1 MTFRDEVEEESIH
14 STPSGKR
21 DAALGKLKELIED
34 RGIDL
39 DLIGEIKTIRVNEWQ
54 AMSKNAEGEPEIT
67 DLRAA
72 SIVLSPSWEA
82 GPEWPVI
89 DHAAPVQ
96 VKVPKERSGKGTGWK
111 KCVILPDIQFGYR
124 RLLDGTL
131 DPFHDER
138 ACDIAIQVIE
148 RERPDLV
155 ILLGDLLDLAPVG
168 RHRFEAGFAMT
179 VQPALE
185 RAYRF
190 LAKVA
195 ALAGEVRLLSGNHD
209 ERIQHYITDN
219 AIHAFGLKKAGAV
232 PEAWPVMSIPYLLNL
247 EELGIEY
254 VGAYPAGATYINDK
268 LACIHGAKIGNRN
281 RTAAQ
286 LVVEDEQVSVIY
298 GHTHK
303 RALAAKTRNSR
314 GEPKFAVAYSPG
326 CLCRIDG
333 GVPSVKGGV
342 DAFGR
347 PIKSWEDWQQGIAV
361 IQYMD
366 TPDDYRFHI
375 EEIPIFEQPDG
386 TSWAMYRD
394 REFIGTNEGGL

>member
-1 MTFRDEVEEESIH
+1 MTFRDEVESENH
-14 STPSGKR
+14 STPGGKR

-89 DHAAPVQ
+89 DRSNPVT
-96 VKVPKERSGKGTGWK
+96 VRVPKERSTKATGWK
-111 KCVILPDIQFGYR
+111 TAVILPDIQFGYR

-138 ACDIAIQVIE
+138 AVDIALQILE
-148 RERPDLV
+148 FERPDLT
-155 ILLGDLLDLAPVG
+155 IILGDLLDLAPVS
-168 RHRFEAGFAMT
+168 RHRFEAGFALT
-179 VQPALE
+179 VQPALDA
-185 RAYRF
+185 AYQF

-195 ALAGEVRLLSGNHD
+195 SLSGEVRLLSGNHD

-219 AIHAFGLKKAGAV
+219 AIHAFGLKKGGSA
-232 PEAWPVMSIPYLLNL
+232 PEDWPVMSVPYLLNL
-247 EELGIEY
+247 DELGVEY
-254 VGAYPAGATYINDK
+254 VGAYPAGATYINDR
-268 LACIHGAKIGNRN
+268 LACIHGAKIGNKN

-286 LVVEDEQVSVIY
+286 LVVEDELVSVIY

-303 RALAAKTRNSR
+303 RALAAKTRNTR
-314 GEPKFAVAYSPG
+314 GEAKQTVAYSPG

-333 GVPSVKGGV
+333 SVPSTKGGV
-342 DAFGR
+342 DFKGR
-347 PIKSWEDWQQGIAV
+347 PVRAWEDWQMGLGV
-361 IQYMD
+361 VRFKD
-366 TPDDYRFHI
+366 DPDDHRFMI
-375 EEIPIFEQPDG
+375 EDIPILERKDG
-386 TSWAMYRD
+386 TCWAMHRE
-394 REFIGTNEGGL
+394 REFVGKRD